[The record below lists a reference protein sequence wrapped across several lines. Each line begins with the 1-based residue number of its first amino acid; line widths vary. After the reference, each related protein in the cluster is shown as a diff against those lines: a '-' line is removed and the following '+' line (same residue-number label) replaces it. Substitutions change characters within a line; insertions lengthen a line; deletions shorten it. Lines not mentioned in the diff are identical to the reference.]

1 MIAAFSGFAF
11 GRFVGLPEFGVGL
24 SMAIRLDATHVRA
37 LLLPATMKLLGHW
50 TWYLPE
56 RVARALSLAPAKR

>member
-11 GRFVGLPEFGVGL
+11 RRFLGLQEFGVGL

-50 TWYLPE
+50 T
-56 RVARALSLAPAKR
+56 